1 VKEEPKLDAEKMMGD
16 FANFENEISAFDK
29 DLSDFLCDKQQI
41 ESNVK
46 NEFLEIDQLLA
57 QIKQKGEKA

>member
-1 VKEEPKLDAEKMMGD
+1 MKEEPKLDAEKMMGD

-57 QIKQKGEKA
+57 